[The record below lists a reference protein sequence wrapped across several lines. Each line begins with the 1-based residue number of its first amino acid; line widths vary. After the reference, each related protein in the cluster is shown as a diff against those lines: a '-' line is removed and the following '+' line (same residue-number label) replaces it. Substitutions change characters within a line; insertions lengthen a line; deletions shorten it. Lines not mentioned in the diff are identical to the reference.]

1 MTNDSGTV
9 PNSLSHLRRENRLK
23 IDPRA
28 VFKAKQSYHWLN
40 KKANKPKAILNLVMN
55 SLSQIIGKVHKF
67 KLYVPVRGLQAGQ
80 S

>member
-23 IDPRA
+23 IDSRA
-28 VFKAKQSYHWLN
+28 VFKAKQSYHWFT

-55 SLSQIIGKVHKF
+55 SLSQIIGKVRKF